1 MQITLDG
8 LKDTHNRIK
17 TTHNCDDVFGKVM
30 DNVDLL
36 LKNTDIHLIFRVNL
50 TKRNA
55 HEFVYLINICHPDSH
70 HTFIKLEYVQLL
82 LWTEVTVIY
91 QMMRLNISSLTMK
104 MLCLH

>member
-36 LKNTDIHLIFRVNL
+36 LKIPTYI
-50 TKRNA
+50 
-55 HEFVYLINICHPDSH
+55 
-70 HTFIKLEYVQLL
+70 
-82 LWTEVTVIY
+82 
-91 QMMRLNISSLTMK
+91 
-104 MLCLH
+104 